1 MSTTVIIS
9 IAIGI
14 AVNLIGVAMIF
25 WRNSSIY
32 DAKVGEQISH
42 IQEDIKEI
50 KDTYVPRTELS
61 GEFKNVYKRL
71 EIITRK

>member
-1 MSTTVIIS
+1 MSLTVIIS
-9 IAIGI
+9 IAVGI
-14 AVNLIGVAMIF
+14 VINLIGVAIIF
-25 WRNSSIY
+25 WKNSSIY

-61 GEFKNVYKRL
+61 SEFKNVYKRL
-71 EIITRK
+71 EIITQN

>member
-1 MSTTVIIS
+1 MSLTVIIS
-9 IAIGI
+9 IAVGI
-14 AVNLIGVAMIF
+14 AINLIGVAIIF

-71 EIITRK
+71 EIITQK